1 MSAISPAAPV
11 FILLFLL
18 LLAFPGQAIQGASD
32 GLLLW
37 FHTVLPTL
45 APAMICTRMLLLTGG
60 DRLLMKPLY
69 PLFRRLFSL
78 SDTGSFILLS
88 GMLCGYPL
96 GPALCARALEENR
109 IRSEEA
115 AYLLAFCSFPSP
127 MFLAGYI
134 PGQFPGPL
142 SVGLLF
148 FGIYIPAFL
157 LSWTAERWF
166 SHTTPLSPP
175 DSKNSGPPQTCGVS
189 EHEITEKGSRLP
201 DSSKA
206 DGRDSLD
213 TVLYD
218 VCDIMVLIGAYLMLF
233 SILARFLAYAAWIP
247 APAAAA
253 LCGILEMTTGIR
265 QICGTFPAFV
275 CLPACAASAAFGGIS
290 GVFQTRSVIGCCS
303 RASQTAVDFSDVS
316 VSSPAPDQRTRQ
328 KSLSDARINRKN
340 AGFDIRHYVGWK
352 LLHAGFSA
360 LILTVLQL
368 VLPLGFPLRL

>member
-1 MSAISPAAPV
+1 MSAISPSAPV

-37 FHTVLPTL
+37 FHTVLPAL

-60 DRLLMKPLY
+60 DRLLMKPLC

-96 GPALCARALEENR
+96 GPALCRQALDEGR
-109 IRSEEA
+109 ISHNEA

-142 SVGLLF
+142 PVGLLLL
-148 FGIYIPAFL
+148 GIYAPTL
-157 LSWTAERWF
+157 LLAWTARHYFHLRYCSYASQTAPDFADASQHAAEPAPKN
-166 SHTTPLSPP
+166 TQAAPP
-175 DSKNSGPPQTCGVS
+175 DKPKKS
-189 EHEITEKGSRLP
+189 
-201 DSSKA
+201 
-206 DGRDSLD
+206 DSLD
-213 TVLYD
+213 AVLYD

-233 SILARFLAYAAWIP
+233 SILARFLNHAFWIP
-247 APAAAA
+247 LPLTTA

-265 QICGTFPAFV
+265 QICHTFPPAV

-290 GVFQTRSVIGCCS
+290 GIFQTRSVIAPGEH
-303 RASQTAVDFSDVS
+303 AQNQQTHHWHPIDMHC
-316 VSSPAPDQRTRQ
+316 
-328 KSLSDARINRKN
+328 NRKN

-352 LLHAGFSA
+352 LLHAGLSA
-360 LILTVLQL
+360 WFLTVLQL
-368 VLPLGFPLRL
+368 VLPLGFPPRW

>member
-18 LLAFPGQAIQGASD
+18 LLAFPGQAIHGASD

-60 DRLLMKPLY
+60 DRLLMKPLC

-96 GPALCARALEENR
+96 GPALCARALKENR
-109 IRSEEA
+109 ISSEEA
-115 AYLLAFCSFPSP
+115 SYLLAFCSFPSP
-127 MFLAGYI
+127 MFLARYI

-148 FGIYIPAFL
+148 FGIYIPVLL
-157 LSWTAERWF
+157 LSWIAGRRF
-166 SHTTPLSPP
+166 SQEAPSGPP
-175 DSKNSGPPQTCGVS
+175 DSRNSEPPQTCGVS
-189 EHEITEKGSRLP
+189 GHEITEKGSYLP
-201 DSSKA
+201 DSSKT
-206 DGRDSLD
+206 DSLD

-233 SILARFLAYAAWIP
+233 SIFARFLAHAAWIP

-265 QICGTFPAFV
+265 QICGTFPAAV

-290 GVFQTRSVIGCCS
+290 GVFQTRSVIGCGSC
-303 RASQTAVDFSDVS
+303 ASQTAADFADAPDSG
-316 VSSPAPDQRTRQ
+316 PAPDQRTRH
-328 KSLSDARINRKN
+328 KSLPNPLSNRKN

-368 VLPLGFPLRL
+368 VLPLEFPPHS